1 MARTATST
9 PSARTAQAQTRTRR
23 AQSQARESVEDLK
36 SDMSTFKS
44 RLENLASAGGAEGMA
59 NVRDLFSRMQTRFDD
74 FLSTDFAD
82 QLGVN
87 AAMDKGREKVDDVRD
102 RVQENPLQS
111 VLIAAGIGAVVGFLL
126 RR

>member
-44 RLENLASAGGAEGMA
+44 RLENLASAGGSEGMA
-59 NVRDLFSRMQTRFDD
+59 NVRDLFSRMQTRVDD

-87 AAMDKGREKVDDVRD
+87 AAMDKGREKVEDVRD